1 MAQWRGYLAQVF
13 EAKEWASLI
22 GRSILPK
29 LAYTLDA
36 EFAVNP
42 VAQELQA
49 WHWVRA
55 PRLPCDGRQAGCN
68 FVAGPVLQQ
77 RAQETPFLEAH
88 ENQTVGQANQAT
100 ASPCAAS
107 TRHVVAA
114 H

>member
-1 MAQWRGYLAQVF
+1 MPLSSVHMAQWRGYLAQVF

-22 GRSILPK
+22 GALHPAQVGVHPGRR
-29 LAYTLDA
+29 
-36 EFAVNP
+36 VRRQP

-88 ENQTVGQANQAT
+88 GKPNRRT
-100 ASPCAAS
+100 S
-107 TRHVVAA
+107 
-114 H
+114 